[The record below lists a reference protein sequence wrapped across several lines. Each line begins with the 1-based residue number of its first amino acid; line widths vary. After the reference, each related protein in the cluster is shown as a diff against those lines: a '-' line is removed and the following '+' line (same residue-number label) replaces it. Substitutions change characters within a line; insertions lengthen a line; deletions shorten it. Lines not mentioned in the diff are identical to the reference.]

1 MKFGQKLTCSI
12 KDAGE
17 ILGLGRTTIYGLMQA
32 GALETF
38 SIGRRRLVTIASIKS
53 LVESK
58 TNDNDNHA

>member
-1 MKFGQKLTCSI
+1 MKFGQQLTCSI
-12 KDAGE
+12 RDAGE
-17 ILGLGRTTIYGLMQA
+17 ILGLGRTTIYGLMQT

-38 SIGRRRLVTIASIKS
+38 SIGRRRLVTIASINS